1 MRRLAILLT
10 IPLAAPA
17 FAGPPADGTPPRLV
31 IHHVQ
36 SDPDYWTAQRLLTA
50 QPMRLPLVAT
60 GRWVATGDGEAAP
73 PRPRS
78 LAPPVSS
85 APARPAAGV
94 LPRFDNFLLDPRRLP
109 RRLRAERPDR
119 VGGSSFAAAVG
130 LGQVTAPTAA
140 PGNVVPNNVVPNNR
154 GLAQLDFTSSRLV
167 PEDARVVWPY
177 RTSGKLF
184 LTIPGEGNFVCSGA
198 VISARVVLTA
208 GHCLY
213 DAGVN
218 RFATN
223 LMFVPAYHRG
233 EAPFGTWSASSIAV
247 TDEWFNGDD
256 EVPNEQDMA
265 VMVMNDMNGN
275 RIGDVTGWLGYKTNS
290 LLPNHVKLLGYP
302 GNHDAGQ
309 RMHQIDAGGGEFFF
323 NNSAVYGSDMRG
335 GSSGGPW
342 VQNFG
347 VKANGQG
354 GGLNRQA
361 NRVVGVTSFGPQG
374 NADKFQGSSVLDG
387 SFVAMFNEVCAEAA
401 GNCTR
406 KGRPKKQN

>member
-1 MRRLAILLT
+1 MRRTIFCLTLIALATGVAL
-10 IPLAAPA
+10 
-17 FAGPPADGTPPRLV
+17 PADAAGGTTTTWLDSTGVRE
-31 IHHVQ
+31 
-36 SDPDYWTAQRLLTA
+36 YWTPARLA
-50 QPMRLPLVAT
+50 RA
-60 GRWVATGDGEAAP
+60 EAAP
-73 PRPRS
+73 MPR
-78 LAPPVSS
+78 A
-85 APARPAAGV
+85 
-94 LPRFDNFLLDPRRLP
+94 DIE
-109 RRLRAERPDR
+109 RLRGDGKFIATN
-119 VGGSSFAAAVG
+119 VGG
-130 LGQVTAPTAA
+130 
-140 PGNVVPNNVVPNNR
+140 
-154 GLAQLDFTSSRLV
+154 LDLHYSSSRLL
-167 PEDARVVWPY
+167 PEDSRL
-177 RTSGKLF
+177 LF
-184 LTIPGEGNFVCSGA
+184 PLSPVGRLFFSIGSQNFVCSGA